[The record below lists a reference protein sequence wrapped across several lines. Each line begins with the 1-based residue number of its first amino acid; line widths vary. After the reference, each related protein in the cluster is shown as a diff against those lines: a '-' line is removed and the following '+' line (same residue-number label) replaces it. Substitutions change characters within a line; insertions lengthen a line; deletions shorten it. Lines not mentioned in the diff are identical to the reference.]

1 MVSVR
6 QICLFGESLKMFYKG
21 SKVGMWKNISAAGF
35 PQTRSPTIHYTFH
48 ETIDFIFCV
57 VKIPTM
63 LIYLTGVTFRQFY
76 FFSMMSGGTSDFLF
90 TDRETKFG
98 DRDDL
103 CIMSIPVRLPG
114 PMFHLGV
121 FV

>member
-35 PQTRSPTIHYTFH
+35 LQTRSPTTHNAFH

-57 VKIPTM
+57 VKFPTM
-63 LIYLTGVTFRQFY
+63 QIYLTGVTFRQFY
-76 FFSMMSGGTSDFLF
+76 LLSMLSGGTSDFLF
-90 TDRETKFG
+90 TARK
-98 DRDDL
+98 R
-103 CIMSIPVRLPG
+103 S
-114 PMFHLGV
+114 LGAK
-121 FV
+121 